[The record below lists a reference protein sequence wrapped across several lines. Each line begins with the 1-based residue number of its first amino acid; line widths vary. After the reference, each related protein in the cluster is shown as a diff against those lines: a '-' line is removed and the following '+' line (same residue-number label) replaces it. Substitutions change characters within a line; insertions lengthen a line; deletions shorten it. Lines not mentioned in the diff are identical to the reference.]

1 VEIVSSQPVSAGAVS
16 DEMIVRLWLHGR
28 AENTIAAYRRDV
40 AGFFSAT
47 GKPLVDIQLAD
58 LQAFADSMATTSPA
72 TRARHL
78 AAVRSL
84 ISFAVQMGYLTS
96 DPGKALRIEKASVA
110 SIERILSEVE
120 ISRLIGAARNARD
133 RVLLR
138 LLYGCGLR
146 ASEAAALRRRD
157 LTARKRGGEARILG
171 KGRKLRTV
179 EIPPA
184 LWREIAELSG
194 SAGPDAPVIP
204 GENGKPLHRQA
215 VFRAARGAARRAG
228 LEQKVSPHWLRHS
241 HASHAL
247 DNGAPLQAV
256 QRDLGHASATTTSR
270 YLHKRAGDSS
280 SQYLPGMRS

>member
-1 VEIVSSQPVSAGAVS
+1 
-16 DEMIVRLWLHGR
+16 MIVRLWLHGR

-40 AGFFSAT
+40 ARFFAAA
-47 GKPLVDIQLAD
+47 GKQLVDVQLAD
-58 LQAFADSMATTSPA
+58 LQSFADSMSTSSPA

-84 ISFAVQMGYLTS
+84 ISFAARMGYLTG
-96 DPGKALRIEKASVA
+96 DPGKALRVEKAAEASV
-110 SIERILSEVE
+110 ERILSEVE
-120 ISRLIGAARNARD
+120 VSRLIGAARNARD

-146 ASEAAALRRRD
+146 ASEAAGLRRRD

-179 EIPPA
+179 EIPAA
-184 LWREIAELSG
+184 LWREIGELSG
-194 SAGPDAPVIP
+194 TGAPESPVIP
-204 GENGKPLHRQA
+204 GEDGKQMHRQA
-215 VFRAARGAARRAG
+215 VFRAVRGAARRAG
-228 LEQKVSPHWLRHS
+228 LEQVVSPHWLRHS